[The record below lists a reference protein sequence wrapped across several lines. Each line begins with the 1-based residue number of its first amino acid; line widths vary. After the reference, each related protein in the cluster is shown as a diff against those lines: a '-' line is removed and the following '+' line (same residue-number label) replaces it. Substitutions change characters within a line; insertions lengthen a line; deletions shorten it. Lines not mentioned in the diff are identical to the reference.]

1 MKYLLIGL
9 QEELKRKQ
17 DYYKKELE
25 PHEDYE
31 YVPERYNQ
39 IKGIIEGLEYVIQLI
54 NEMLPDF
61 K

>member
-39 IKGIIEGLEYVIQLI
+39 IQGIIEGLEYVIQLI

>member
-39 IKGIIEGLEYVIQLI
+39 IQGIIEGLEYVIQLI
-54 NEMLPDF
+54 NEMFPDF